1 VPGTLTYSP
10 VAGAVPGVGTDT
22 LSVTFTPFDNIDYR
36 STSTEVAL
44 SVLSPTP
51 SPTPSPSPSPTPSP
65 TPTPTPTATPTPVPT
80 QTMIIGEQPVFRR
93 KLKKGKATGK
103 AVLSGFT
110 LDFSV
115 PLNAAA
121 AANAVNYQVDT
132 ITTKKVKKKKETI
145 LHPIAKF
152 TVSYLAS
159 SDAVEITLGANETF
173 PTGGQITVLGGLT
186 TSAGGTLNGTAVF
199 TIAKGGRSVGPT

>member
-65 TPTPTPTATPTPVPT
+65 TPTPTP
-80 QTMIIGEQPVFRR
+80 
-93 KLKKGKATGK
+93 GKATGK